1 MPQKGQVKRRSYQND
16 IKITAVSKIYEA
28 ETMDTNSET
37 EADTSA
43 FNSSLHSEASDNDVE
58 MSRSSEIDEDPQNL
72 SDFIQFEQISAE
84 KAVIG
89 MVHESKFYFKGKLSI
104 RVLKGKLEI
113 LGTILTSESQEFVTV
128 YSSKGYSL
136 LYCQGFKEN
145 SETDPKKKFES
156 EGNNCI
162 KVVSSGCVFIAQM
175 LEDTWCDFLLQ
186 IT

>member
-1 MPQKGQVKRRSYQND
+1 MNEYLLR
-16 IKITAVSKIYEA
+16 
-28 ETMDTNSET
+28 
-37 EADTSA
+37 
-43 FNSSLHSEASDNDVE
+43 
-58 MSRSSEIDEDPQNL
+58 
-72 SDFIQFEQISAE
+72 
-84 KAVIG
+84 AVIG

-175 LEDTWCDFLLQ
+175 LEDTWCDFLTDKLKKSGNK
-186 IT
+186 INLFRRDPVLKKMLRNLKRMRSLNWRRL

>member
-1 MPQKGQVKRRSYQND
+1 MNEYLLR
-16 IKITAVSKIYEA
+16 
-28 ETMDTNSET
+28 
-37 EADTSA
+37 
-43 FNSSLHSEASDNDVE
+43 
-58 MSRSSEIDEDPQNL
+58 
-72 SDFIQFEQISAE
+72 
-84 KAVIG
+84 AVIG

-175 LEDTWCDFLLQ
+175 LEDTWCDFLTDNLRKVG
-186 IT
+186 TK